1 MIEKKGELFKS
12 VTNVILSTRRMTENE
27 KDREF
32 VEYVVK
38 MLVDKP
44 EDVKVERKIDEMGV
58 LITLDVNPQDMGMV
72 IGREGMTAKALRTL
86 LRVIGARNNARV
98 NLKIN
103 EPEGSTRPP
112 REPRENRENREPR
125 DNRESSDGEDRGT
138 VNDIPPREPE
148 APAEKRSLDDVM
160 NDIQI

>member
-1 MIEKKGELFKS
+1 
-12 VTNVILSTRRMTENE
+12 MTDTMGDSM
-27 KDREF
+27 KDRDF

-38 MLVDKP
+38 MIVDNP
-44 EDVKVERKIDEMGV
+44 ESVKVERKIDEMGV
-58 LITLDVNPQDMGMV
+58 LITLDVHPSDMGMV

-86 LRVIGARNNARV
+86 LRVIGARNSARV

-112 REPRENRENREPR
+112 REPRESTGAR
-125 DNRESSDGEDRGT
+125 DDHRAERMEQPIS
-138 VNDIPPREPE
+138 
-148 APAEKRSLDDVM
+148 PAEKPPEEKKTLDDVM

>member
-1 MIEKKGELFKS
+1 MAEVE
-12 VTNVILSTRRMTENE
+12 R
-27 KDREF
+27 DQEF

-44 EDVKVERKIDEMGV
+44 EAVKVERKIDEMGV
-58 LITLDVNPQDMGMV
+58 LITLDVDPADMGMV

-112 REPRENRENREPR
+112 REPREPREPR
-125 DNRESSDGEDRGT
+125 DDDRGT